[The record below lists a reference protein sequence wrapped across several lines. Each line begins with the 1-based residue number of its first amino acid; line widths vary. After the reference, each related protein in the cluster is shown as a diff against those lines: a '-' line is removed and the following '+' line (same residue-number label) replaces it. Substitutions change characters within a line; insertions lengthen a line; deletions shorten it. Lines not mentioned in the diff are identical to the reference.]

1 MRGPHFFKYAAQNM
15 QGLPDFVIPA
25 FSLQKSHIY
34 LSRKMKKCCV
44 YFTQEQP
51 FPPVAMGT
59 LWSDVITRRERH
71 RKPRDEGK
79 MKRFHLPTKI
89 SAKDRAKQFPGLLH
103 DSGGKLFCSP
113 GNCVLDHRRKS
124 TLENH
129 FAAAKHA
136 RRVKEMDRSEERRVG
151 KECRL

>member
-1 MRGPHFFKYAAQNM
+1 MPHFHRINCQF
-15 QGLPDFVIPA
+15 P
-25 FSLQKSHIY
+25 
-34 LSRKMKKCCV
+34 RKK
-44 YFTQEQP
+44 QP

-79 MKRFHLPTKI
+79 MKRFPLPTKI

-103 DSGGKLFCSP
+103 DSGGKLFCTSC
-113 GNCVLDHRRKS
+113 NCVSDHRRKS
-124 TLENH
+124 TLERH

-136 RRVKEMDRSEERRVG
+136 RMVKEMDVEGEGMEDEE
-151 KECRL
+151 